1 MLNKRYSETD
11 KQTNRQTDKQTNR
24 QTDRLSL
31 YFLRAIQSS
40 YIGLESQQESGS
52 RPFCVYRK
60 LNG

>member
-11 KQTNRQTDKQTNR
+11 RQTDR

-52 RPFCVYRK
+52 RPFCVYKK